1 MRTGEVVR
9 CRNAFSRD
17 EGTIGTATHSD
28 ILRLNL
34 QLLHSFENVLN
45 AFFVI
50 LSQRISNVA
59 IYVGDGQ
66 LNACLRIL
74 RLYIFYSMTDELL
87 ACFIHLLVV
96 VADFDIQ
103 LSLRSVGMQSLHPN
117 EAFRALSVLRSLHS
131 VEAVDDIHSYQRR
144 INEGVLSRHRMS
156 SYALNS
162 NVSAACVK
170 GLVNNLAQLAA
181 VNGISKFNR
190 ELAEVHLLR
199 TAQANLFVRNEGNIN
214 LAMRTAF
221 LNQGF
226 QSNHDVSHSS
236 LVICTQHRGTV
247 AGNQVAANI
256 FVQLRM
262 LANLNVDLLV
272 SIQQHIAALIILH
285 NLRMN
290 LRRKVYINSIH
301 VANPAYIR
309 HRSMTGRQIS
319 RQTTGQHAELADF
332 QINQTQLS
340 QILLQKLCHIPLTG
354 STRNNSAALL
364 ALRGYSSITQKTFSQ
379 TFL

>member
-1 MRTGEVVR
+1 
-9 CRNAFSRD
+9 
-17 EGTIGTATHSD
+17 
-28 ILRLNL
+28 
-34 QLLHSFENVLN
+34 
-45 AFFVI
+45 
-50 LSQRISNVA
+50 
-59 IYVGDGQ
+59 
-66 LNACLRIL
+66 
-74 RLYIFYSMTDELL
+74 
-87 ACFIHLLVV
+87 
-96 VADFDIQ
+96 
-103 LSLRSVGMQSLHPN
+103 
-117 EAFRALSVLRSLHS
+117 
-131 VEAVDDIHSYQRR
+131 
-144 INEGVLSRHRMS
+144 MS
-156 SYALNS
+156 SYALNI
-162 NVSAACVK
+162 NMSAACVK

-181 VNGISKFNR
+181 VNGISKFNG

-226 QSNHDVSHSS
+226 QRNHDVSHSS
-236 LVICTQHRGTV
+236 LVICAQHRGAV

-285 NLRMN
+285 KLRMN

-319 RQTTGQHAELADF
+319 RQTAGQHAKLADF

-354 STRNNSAALL
+354 STGNNSAALL